1 MKCFPSAAAFVL
13 MLSPLLPAT
22 PAAAQAPAA
31 LQNPQIEIVY
41 GQPSNA
47 NYRPIYDRLKKLQV
61 LEELKQFL
69 VPLKLPRKLTV
80 QVDQCGA
87 ATRPYKPGG
96 PATICYELVEQIER
110 VAAKTEE
117 NLRETVLVGTFVQ
130 AVFHEVALAVLDILQ
145 VPIWGRREDAADRL
159 AGFIMLQFGEDVARQ
174 TVIGTGVFFEAS
186 GKTWTGSQFADVN
199 SPEPQRYFN
208 FLCMAYGGAPKVF
221 EGLAK
226 AEGDAK
232 PILPEDRAGRCADEY
247 AQVRKA
253 FNLRIMPFVDPDL
266 VVRVKASQW
275 NNVGGGR

>member
-96 PATICYELVEQIER
+96 PATICYELAEQIER

-117 NLRETVLVGTFVQ
+117 NLRDTVIVGTFVQ

-266 VVRVKASQW
+266 VVKVKASPW
-275 NNVGGGR
+275 SNVGGGR

>member
-69 VPLKLPRKLTV
+69 VPLRLPRKLTV

-159 AGFIMLQFGEDVARQ
+159 SSFIMLQFGEDVARQ

-275 NNVGGGR
+275 NNVSGGR

>member
-22 PAAAQAPAA
+22 PAAAQTPTA

-41 GQPSNA
+41 GQPSNP

-110 VAAKTEE
+110 VAAKTEP
-117 NLRETVLVGTFVQ
+117 NLREMVLVGTFVQ
-130 AVFHEVALAVLDILQ
+130 AVFHEVALGVLDILQ
-145 VPIWGRREDAADRL
+145 VPVWGRREDAADRL

-174 TVIGTGVFFEAS
+174 TVIGTGIFFEAS

-221 EGLAK
+221 ENLAK

-266 VVRVKASQW
+266 VVQVKASRW
-275 NNVGGGR
+275 SNVGGGR

>member
-1 MKCFPSAAAFVL
+1 MKCFPSAAAFAV
-13 MLSPLLPAT
+13 MVSFLLPAL

-41 GQPSNA
+41 GQPTNPNHRA
-47 NYRPIYDRLKKLQV
+47 IYDRLKRLQV
-61 LEELKQFL
+61 LEELRQFL
-69 VPLKLPRKLTV
+69 IPLRLPRKLTV
-80 QVDQCGA
+80 QVDQCSA
-87 ATRPYKPGG
+87 ATRPYRPGG

-117 NLRETVLVGTFVQ
+117 NRRETVIVGTFVQ

-174 TVIGTGVFFEAS
+174 TVIGTGMFFEAS
-186 GKTWTGSQFADVN
+186 GKTWTGSQFADVS

-208 FLCMAYGGAPKVF
+208 FLCMAYGGAPKIF

-232 PILPEDRAGRCADEY
+232 PILPEDRAGRCAGEY

-266 VVRVKASQW
+266 VIKVKALQW

>member
-13 MLSPLLPAT
+13 MLSRLLPAT

-96 PATICYELVEQIER
+96 PATICYELAEQIER

>member
-1 MKCFPSAAAFVL
+1 MRCFPGAAAFVL
-13 MLSPLLPAT
+13 MLSPLLPAM

-41 GQPSNA
+41 GQPGNP
-47 NYRPIYDRLKKLQV
+47 NYRPIYDRLKRLQV

-69 VPLKLPRKLTV
+69 VPLRLPRKLTV

-96 PATICYELVEQIER
+96 PATVCYELVEQIER
-110 VAAKTEE
+110 VAAKTDE
-117 NLRETVLVGTFVQ
+117 NLREMVIVGTFVQ
-130 AVFHEVALAVLDILQ
+130 AVFHEVASAVIDILQ
-145 VPIWGRREDAADRL
+145 VPVWGRREDAADRL

-174 TVIGTGVFFEAS
+174 TVIGTGIFFEAS
-186 GKTWTGSQFADVN
+186 GKTWTGSQFAEVN

-221 EGLAK
+221 ESLAK

-232 PILPEDRAGRCADEY
+232 PILPEDRAERCAGEY

-266 VVRVKASQW
+266 VIKVKASQW

>member
-41 GQPSNA
+41 GQPSNPS
-47 NYRPIYDRLKKLQV
+47 YRPIYDRLKKLQV

-110 VAAKTEE
+110 VAAKTEP
-117 NLRETVLVGTFVQ
+117 NLREMVLVGTFVQ
-130 AVFHEVALAVLDILQ
+130 AVLHEVASGILDILQ
-145 VPIWGRREDAADRL
+145 VPVWGRREDAADRL

-174 TVIGTGVFFEAS
+174 TVIGTGIFFEAS

-221 EGLAK
+221 ESLAK

-266 VVRVKASQW
+266 VVKVKASQW